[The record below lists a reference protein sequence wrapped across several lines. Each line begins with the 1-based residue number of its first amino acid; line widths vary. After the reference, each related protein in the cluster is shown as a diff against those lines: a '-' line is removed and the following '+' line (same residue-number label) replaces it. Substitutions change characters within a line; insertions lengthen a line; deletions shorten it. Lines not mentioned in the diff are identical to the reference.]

1 MATQKEIETLLKA
14 MHKAPPSEHFQR
26 IDKSTV
32 GIRAILKYLS
42 ENGEQAT
49 AGEISKGIGVST
61 ARVAVLLKKMNAKGF
76 IEKQGD
82 PTDGRIVLVRLTERG
97 RDTSNQLR
105 RDMYAQIGALIDR
118 LGMERLMQFAEIS
131 REIRSVMESMNTPD
145 KTD

>member
-42 ENGEQAT
+42 EDEEQAT
-49 AGEISKGIGVST
+49 AGEISKRIGVST
-61 ARVAVLLKKMNAKGF
+61 ARVAVLLKKMDAKGF

-97 RDTSNQLR
+97 RDTSNRIRSEMFAQL
-105 RDMYAQIGALIDR
+105 GALIDR

-131 REIRSVMESMNTPD
+131 REIRSVMESMNTLD

>member
-32 GIRAILKYLS
+32 GICAILKYLS

-131 REIRSVMESMNTPD
+131 REIHSVMKSMNTPD

>member
-131 REIRSVMESMNTPD
+131 REIHSVMKSMNTPD

>member
-42 ENGEQAT
+42 ENSEQAT

-131 REIRSVMESMNTPD
+131 REIHSVMKSMNTPD